1 MTVVASREL
10 RNQTRALLDRVD
22 AGETITISVDGRE
35 IAELR
40 PIAESRTWMGRAE
53 FVNRVLAH
61 QADPAL
67 RDELREL
74 APDDTDDLTWQ

>member
-22 AGETITISVDGRE
+22 SGETITISVDGRE

-40 PIAESRTWMGRAE
+40 PIARQRTWMKRAD
-53 FVNRVLAH
+53 FVTRILAA

-74 APDDTDDLTWQ
+74 APDDADDLKWL